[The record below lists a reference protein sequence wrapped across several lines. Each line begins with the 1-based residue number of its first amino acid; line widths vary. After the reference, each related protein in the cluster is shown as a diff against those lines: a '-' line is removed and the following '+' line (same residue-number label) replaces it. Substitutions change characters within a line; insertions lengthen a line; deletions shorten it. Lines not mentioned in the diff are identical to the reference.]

1 MVLAYS
7 SHWAQLPFL
16 FTENR
21 KLPLSHPSSWA
32 NKMLAHSTTPLA
44 VQSPIRHF
52 QFHRVFPIFL
62 GIERNLRVL
71 APLRE
76 APYAASVPTPASSS
90 KQALASSEAEVSQ
103 AQQSGM
109 LTHSSS
115 KATPRAQSE
124 VPMQSQL

>member
-1 MVLAYS
+1 MNVKMK
-7 SHWAQLPFL
+7 AQE
-16 FTENR
+16 TST
-21 KLPLSHPSSWA
+21 LSQP
-32 NKMLAHSTTPLA
+32 KMLAHSTTPLA

-62 GIERNLRVL
+62 GIDRNLRVL

-90 KQALASSEAEVSQ
+90 KQAIASSEAEVSQ

>member
-1 MVLAYS
+1 MNVKMK
-7 SHWAQLPFL
+7 AQE
-16 FTENR
+16 TST
-21 KLPLSHPSSWA
+21 LSQP
-32 NKMLAHSTTPLA
+32 KMLAHSTTPLA

-52 QFHRVFPIFL
+52 QFPLSYHSVFPIFL

-90 KQALASSEAEVSQ
+90 KQAIASSEAEVSQ

>member
-1 MVLAYS
+1 M
-7 SHWAQLPFL
+7 
-16 FTENR
+16 
-21 KLPLSHPSSWA
+21 
-32 NKMLAHSTTPLA
+32 
-44 VQSPIRHF
+44 
-52 QFHRVFPIFL
+52 

-90 KQALASSEAEVSQ
+90 KQAIASSEAEVSQ

-124 VPMQSQL
+124 VPMRYEANKAQFALSWVGFGQ